1 MVLHHALDEV
11 QLDGAW
17 LTIGVYDGVHS
28 GHRAILNEL
37 VAGAHAKARPAVVVT
52 FDPHP
57 AAVLRPDSAPR
68 LLTTPGER
76 ADLLADLGVDHVVVQ
91 RFDLDFSHR
100 SARDFA
106 EQLKDTTG
114 FERLLVGYDFAMGKD
129 RLGDVPALK
138 AMGAELGFE
147 MQVFDPVTNGDLAVS
162 SSRIRRALA
171 DGFVREGARMLG
183 RAYAVTGPVVPGAQR
198 GRSIGIPTANVAVP
212 VDKLVPAAG
221 VYACRVEAGGVSYGA
236 ATNIGVRPTF
246 ETGDPA
252 QTVEAHLL
260 DFDGDLYNQVIDV
273 SFVERLR
280 DEEKFSGVEALV
292 AQIRVDIAQA
302 REVLNAAVS

>member
-1 MVLHHALDEV
+1 MELHHSLDD
-11 QLDGAW
+11 LRLSGAW
-17 LTIGVYDGVHS
+17 LTIGVYDGVHT

-37 VAGAHAKARPAVVVT
+37 VAGAHAASRPAVVVT

-57 AAVLRPDSAPR
+57 TAVLRPDSAPR

-91 RFDLDFSHR
+91 RFDREFSQQP
-100 SARDFA
+100 ARVFA
-106 EQLKDTTG
+106 EQLKDRTG

-147 MQVFDPVTNGDLAVS
+147 VQVFDPVTNGDQAVS
-162 SSRIRRALA
+162 SSRIRRLLA
-171 DGFVREGARMLG
+171 EGSVREAVRMLG
-183 RAYAVTGPVVPGAQR
+183 RAYAVSGPVVEGAQR
-198 GRSIGIPTANVAVP
+198 GRSIGIPTANVAAP
-212 VDKLVPAAG
+212 AEKLVPAAG
-221 VYACRVEAGGVSYGA
+221 VYACRVEVGGVSYGA

-246 ETGDPA
+246 ETGQPA

-260 DFDGDLYNQVIDV
+260 DFDGDLYNQVIEV
-273 SFVERLR
+273 AFVERLR
-280 DEEKFSGVEALV
+280 DEMKFSGVEALV
-292 AQIRVDIAQA
+292 AQIRADIAQA
-302 REVLNAAVS
+302 REVLDAAVS